1 MRRLFFVSAMI
12 VSSLILVSCE
22 NPPSSNATNKA
33 MNMAS
38 NMAGNMANM
47 MTNAAAPATS
57 ANAEAD
63 IKKMLNDISIA
74 LSKNDADAMDKIY
87 AADYSIINQD
97 GSMQTRAERLASI
110 KSGDIKY
117 SSISF
122 SDINVRTYGDTAV
135 VNAVANI
142 KATSKGKPIE
152 GKMRVSSV
160 WVKGKDGWRQV
171 NAQTTTMSEPAKT
184 DEAKKDDAK

>member
-1 MRRLFFVSAMI
+1 MFMRRLFFVSAMI
-12 VSSLILVSCE
+12 VSSLLLISCE
-22 NPPSSNATNKA
+22 TAPTTSNAKPANVSSNA
-33 MNMAS
+33 
-38 NMAGNMANM
+38 
-47 MTNAAAPATS
+47 AAAPAAS

-135 VNAVANI
+135 VIAVANI
-142 KATSKGKPIE
+142 KATNKGKPIE